1 MQRLFA
7 DELLDVCGHGIAKN
21 RGGAKISLALCGLI
35 AEVMTMI
42 GVIHLDLSRSGNGK
56 SFSGR
61 LMRFDLTHCN
71 NPFG

>member
-7 DELLDVCGHGIAKN
+7 DELLDICGHGIAKDR
-21 RGGAKISLALCGLI
+21 RGTKISLALCSLLSQ
-35 AEVMTMI
+35 VMTMF
-42 GVIHLDLSRSGNGK
+42 GVIHLHFSRSGDGK